1 MGNRASSLWKDAAL
15 ITDQFVPVV
24 LDGSVDKRGDQ
35 VSRFFKQVSKHFAND
50 MAVITPNAELL
61 AHGLEEGLK
70 KWKEIPPEKR
80 TALADFG
87 EYDAS
92 LDPLPPA
99 GGLRFKV
106 FARGLFRNPSG
117 SLEIYK
123 TRVTRSLEAGRDH
136 LWLTA
141 EEAKALVPAEAREGA
156 VHKAADL
163 VVDRISRTCLIDLV
177 RVGGNGN
184 ARKPD
189 EVLSRDL
196 SLLVKAVSASEMR
209 LAISGSA
216 RVATRD
222 PGSGGS
228 AGEPKVD
235 EFRFTGEAVYDRTRQ
250 GFVRFEF
257 VALSETGHYD
267 EIARN
272 VWPLGVA
279 FELTTSEAPADRIPP
294 SSYGAGYFGAKPK
307 RE

>member
-15 ITDQFVPVV
+15 ISDQFVPVV

-61 AHGLEEGLK
+61 AHGPEEGLK

-80 TALADFG
+80 RSLADFG

-106 FARGLFRNPSG
+106 YARGLIRHPSG

-123 TRVTRSLEAGRDH
+123 TRVTRSLEAGRDQ

-141 EEAKALVPAEAREGA
+141 LEAQALVPAEAREGT
-156 VHKAADL
+156 VHKAPDP
-163 VVDRISRTCLIDLV
+163 VVDRICRTCLIDLV

-184 ARKPD
+184 ARKAD
-189 EVLSRDL
+189 EVLSREICL
-196 SLLVKAVSASEMR
+196 RVKAVSAGEM
-209 LAISGSA
+209 LLEISGSA
-216 RVATRD
+216 RVATHD

-228 AGEPKVD
+228 ARDPKVD
-235 EFRFTGEAVYDRTRQ
+235 EFRFTGEALYDRSRQ
-250 GFVRFEF
+250 GLVRFDL

-267 EIARN
+267 EIAQK
-272 VWPLGVA
+272 VLPLGIA

-294 SSYGAGYFGAKPK
+294 SSYGAGYFGGKPK